1 MTGAVERT
9 PKIAPSDAV
18 FRRFSSYCMDAHPGV
33 PGAIVENWL
42 ELTSLSSNPSFLCS
56 TTAKIVNCAE
66 LSLHMAACVD
76 KVFSSFE
83 AHQIQ
88 LVEWENYLLR
98 RLDYPTVASVSISTR
113 LIYIVSDTVDG

>member
-1 MTGAVERT
+1 VGIYVTSGCR
-9 PKIAPSDAV
+9 DA
-18 FRRFSSYCMDAHPGV
+18 RLGV
-33 PGAIVENWL
+33 LGVIVENWP
-42 ELTSLSSNPSFLCS
+42 SLFSNSSFLCS
-56 TTAKIVNCAE
+56 TTAKIVNCTE
-66 LSLHMAACVD
+66 LSLHMAARVD

-113 LIYIVSDTVDG
+113 LIYVISNTVDG